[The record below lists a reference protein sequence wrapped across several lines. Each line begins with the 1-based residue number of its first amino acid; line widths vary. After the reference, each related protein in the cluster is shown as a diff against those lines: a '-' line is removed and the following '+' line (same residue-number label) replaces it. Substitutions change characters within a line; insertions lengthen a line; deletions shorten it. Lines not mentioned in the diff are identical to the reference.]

1 MPAIDNRSV
10 GVLLAIEPL
19 PLRRELQIA
28 LAEADFPEPLL
39 ADDPAQ
45 LRRTLAEA
53 DLDLIILTSM
63 LAGDFVAPMIS
74 EVRRGSLG
82 PRPFPIVVIL
92 VADADAVK
100 LRQASNCGPD
110 DVIALPCAPQDLLD
124 RLNWFLSGNRRE
136 LVVNDGYAGPERRT
150 QRR

>member
-1 MPAIDNRSV
+1 VQPIDSRSV
-10 GVLLAIEPL
+10 GVLLAVEPL
-19 PLRRELQIA
+19 ALRGELQVA
-28 LAEADFPEPLL
+28 LAAADFPKPLL
-39 ADDPAQ
+39 ADDAAQ
-45 LRRTLAEA
+45 LRQALADA
-53 DLDLIILTSM
+53 DLDLIVLTSR
-63 LAGDFVAPMIS
+63 LADEFVAPMIG
-74 EVRRGSLG
+74 EVRRGTLG

-92 VADADAVK
+92 VADADPVS

-124 RLNWFLSGNRRE
+124 RINWFLGGNRRE